1 MEMMEAEPAPWK
13 KGEEIAKFSYQFSS
27 NGTRYHL
34 RVPVRGPLNG
44 VRARELA
51 SRLVRAHNLPCYL
64 EDELCSQLEEFARD
78 AVLRQCDKEGDELV
92 KLAGDSVAVEV
103 SEGSI
108 LHGIHYIM
116 VTSYHTGF
124 RCGQKN

>member
-1 MEMMEAEPAPWK
+1 MTEAEPPPWK
-13 KGEEIAKFSYQFSS
+13 RGAVEKEVAKFCYQFSS

-34 RVPVRGPLNG
+34 RVPVRGSLNG

-78 AVLRQCDKEGDELV
+78 AVLRQSDEEGDKLV

-108 LHGIHYIM
+108 
-116 VTSYHTGF
+116 
-124 RCGQKN
+124 

>member
-1 MEMMEAEPAPWK
+1 MMEAESAPGK
-13 KGEEIAKFSYQFSS
+13 KGAVEKEIAKFSYQFSS

-34 RVPVRGPLNG
+34 RVPVRGPLNA

-64 EDELCSQLEEFARD
+64 EDELCSQLEEVTRD
-78 AVLRQCDKEGDELV
+78 AALRQCDEEGDKLV

-103 SEGSI
+103 SELMGSFI
-108 LHGIHYIM
+108 A
-116 VTSYHTGF
+116 
-124 RCGQKN
+124 